1 MANAQPEKVSTRTR
15 LKQIGQVIAL
25 TAKRDKLFLPIALS
39 AAIGPIVL
47 VLLLILI
54 LGLSWIWLAA
64 GLMIGLVGFMTTLN
78 LRATRT
84 FMADAKGT
92 PGAAAQII
100 ENLRGD
106 WLVTPAVASTTQFDM
121 VHLVLG
127 RPGVIL
133 VGEGNPGRLK
143 GLLGQEKR
151 RLSKVIGNADMRDII
166 VGEGEGQVPLEK
178 LRVTFMKMP
187 RTLSG
192 KDVNALNVRLKALTA
207 RPQMPKG
214 AIPKNMRPQM
224 GGNFKVPRG
233 R

>member
-1 MANAQPEKVSTRTR
+1 
-15 LKQIGQVIAL
+15 
-25 TAKRDKLFLPIALS
+25 
-39 AAIGPIVL
+39 
-47 VLLLILI
+47 
-54 LGLSWIWLAA
+54 
-64 GLMIGLVGFMTTLN
+64 
-78 LRATRT
+78 
-84 FMADAKGT
+84 MADAKGT

-178 LRVTFMKMP
+178 LRMTFMKMP